1 MTSFET
7 PPLSAEQA
15 APHGRALRLVRIL
28 LPIVVLAAGIAA
40 WGLVVWLNDIP
51 PYVLPGP
58 GAVFQT
64 LIQDWPVLSQSLLT
78 TLTTT
83 LEGFAAAAVGGVVLA
98 LLFNQSKWLEYSLFP
113 YAVILQVTPVIA
125 IAPLLLIYLPQQT
138 AVIACAWIVGFFPVL
153 SNTTLGLNS
162 VDRNLAG
169 LFRLYGASRLQTLR
183 YLKLPSAL
191 PFILGGLRIAGG
203 LSLIGAVVAEIAA
216 GSAGAGSGLAYR
228 IAESGY
234 RLNIPRMFAALL
246 LLSLAGIV
254 IFYLLSLVNYLAL
267 RRWHESALE
276 TER

>member
-1 MTSFET
+1 MSSLQT
-7 PPLSAEQA
+7 PPLSPRRA
-15 APHGRALRLVRIL
+15 APEPAGLRLARIL
-28 LPIVVLAAGIAA
+28 LPIVVLAAGVAA
-40 WGLVVWLNDIP
+40 WELVVRVNHLP
-51 PYVLPGP
+51 PYLLPGP
-58 GAVFQT
+58 VAVLTT
-64 LIQDWPVLSQSLLT
+64 LIVDWQVLFQSLLT
-78 TLTTT
+78 TLQTT
-83 LEGFAAAAVGGVVLA
+83 LEGFVAAGIGGIALA
-98 LLFNQSKWLEYSLFP
+98 LLFNRSKWLEYSLFP

-138 AVIACAWIVGFFPVL
+138 AVIVCAWIVAFFPVL

-169 LFRLYGASRLQTLR
+169 LFQLYGASRTQTLL

-234 RLNIPRMFAALL
+234 RLDIPRMFAALL
-246 LLSLAGIV
+246 LLSAAGIV
-254 IFYLLSLVNYLAL
+254 IYGLLALVSHLVL
-267 RRWHESALE
+267 RRWHESALGKE
-276 TER
+276 N

>member
-1 MTSFET
+1 MTS
-7 PPLSAEQA
+7 PKSSPLAVPNGKRNASFRAVRVLLPA
-15 APHGRALRLVRIL
+15 AVLVLGVAVWGLLVRL
-28 LPIVVLAAGIAA
+28 YH
-40 WGLVVWLNDIP
+40 IP

-58 GAVFQT
+58 DAVFQT
-64 LIQDWPVLSQSLLT
+64 LVKDWAILWHSLLATLGT
-78 TLTTT
+78 TI
-83 LEGFAAAAVGGVVLA
+83 EGFVAASVGGVALA

-125 IAPLLLIYLPQQT
+125 IAPLLLIYLPQHT
-138 AVIACAWIVGFFPVL
+138 AVIVCAWIVGFFPVL

-169 LFRLYGASRLQTLR
+169 LFQLYGASRLQTLL
-183 YLKLPSAL
+183 YLKLPAAL

-234 RLNIPRMFAALL
+234 RLEIPRMFAALL
-246 LLSLAGIV
+246 LLSIAGIV
-254 IFYLLSLVNYLAL
+254 IYGLLALVSHLIL
-267 RRWHESALE
+267 RRWHESALGKE
-276 TER
+276 N